1 MASITKVGSNWRALV
16 RRKGHKAQCKTFPTK
31 AQADL
36 WARQVENDLDRG
48 IVMAQP
54 GKLTMA
60 VVIEAYRDLRDASR
74 PISDS
79 SNTHYMLKRLKEGLG
94 DKMAGNLGPQQ
105 LVDYAKMRRE
115 EGAGPYTINMEI
127 GTLGTVMRYAM
138 IPLRVTLPDV
148 VAQSRPLLNH
158 LGLIGGGGKRE
169 RRPLEDELQAILKEL
184 KAPYAD
190 VVRFAVATAT
200 RRGEICKV
208 LWEHIDEDKKLLLI
222 KDRKDPRQKKGNDQW
237 IPLLGEA
244 WDIVQRQP
252 RKEGGG
258 RIFPV
263 HPQTIS
269 KYFHNACV
277 KLGVPDLHLHDLRHE
292 GTSRLFEQG
301 YEIHQVSM
309 VTGHKDW
316 KNLKRYTN
324 LKPEDLHRKP

>member
-1 MASITKVGSNWRALV
+1 MASITKVGLKWRALI
-16 RRKGHKAQCKTFPTK
+16 RRKGHKTQCKTFPNK
-31 AQADL
+31 IQAEQ
-36 WARQVENDLDRG
+36 WARQVETDFDRG
-48 IVMAQP
+48 IVMAEP

-60 VVIEAYRDLRDASR
+60 QVLQAYRELRDGSR

-79 SNTHYMLKRLKEGLG
+79 SNTHYMIKRLTEGLG
-94 DKMAGNLGPQQ
+94 DKLAGNLNPQH

-138 IPLRVTLPDV
+138 IPLRVALPDV
-148 VAQSRPLLNH
+148 VSQSRPLLTH

-184 KAPYAD
+184 KQPYAD
-190 VVRFAVATAT
+190 AVLFAVATAT

-208 LWEHIDEDKKLLLI
+208 LWEHVDEKKRLLLI
-222 KDRKDPRQKKGNDQW
+222 KDRKDPRQKVGNDQW
-237 IPLLGEA
+237 IPLLGDA

-252 RKEGGG
+252 RKEGDD
-258 RIFPV
+258 RIFPI

-269 KYFHNACV
+269 KYFHEACV
-277 KLGVPDLHLHDLRHE
+277 KLKIPDLHLHDLRHE

-324 LKPEDLHRKP
+324 LKPEDLHRK

>member
-1 MASITKVGSNWRALV
+1 MASVTKVGDNWRALV
-16 RRKGHKAQCKTFPTK
+16 RRKGHKTQCKTFPVK
-31 AQADL
+31 AQADA
-36 WARQVENDLDRG
+36 WARQREADIDRG
-48 IVMAQP
+48 ILMAEP

-60 VVIEAYRDLRDASR
+60 SVIAAYRELRDASR

-105 LVDYAKMRRE
+105 LVDYARMRRE

-169 RRPLEDELQAILKEL
+169 RRPLEDELQAILREL
-184 KAPYAD
+184 KQPYDD

-200 RRGEICKV
+200 RRGEFCQV
-208 LWEHIDEDKKLLLI
+208 RWEHVDAAKRLLLI

-252 RKEGGG
+252 RKHGDD
-258 RIFPV
+258 RIFPI
-263 HPQTIS
+263 HPQTIT
-269 KYFHNACV
+269 KYFHDACV
-277 KLGVPDLHLHDLRHE
+277 KLDIPDLHLHDLRHE

-301 YEIHQVSM
+301 YEIHQVSL

-324 LKPEDLHRKP
+324 LKPEDLHRK